1 MFAGLLICRIA
12 QKKGVL
18 FAWVLFAG
26 YVICM
31 DVQTNSKIVPSCHIL
46 YIILYYI
53 DPLSK
58 MHFQT
63 NSKIVPDIDPPLKCI
78 LGLICATCLF
88 LPSSK
93 MHSRGISWYLVVGK
107 SRAGLAKI
115 RHICK
120 RLIAYFVL

>member
-12 QKKGVL
+12 QKMGVL

-31 DVQTNSKIVPSCHIL
+31 GVQTNSKIVP
-46 YIILYYI
+46 
-53 DPLSK
+53 
-58 MHFQT
+58 
-63 NSKIVPDIDPPLKCI
+63 NIDPPLKCI

-88 LPSSK
+88 LPPSK

-115 RHICK
+115 RHVYAK
-120 RLIAYFVL
+120 A